1 MGLIKYPHQILILV
15 LQNKIWNTKLII
27 WQDSIKLNVKRG
39 DKRFISFFIRTDII
53 VNICDMIFT
62 Y

>member
-27 WQDSIKLNVKRG
+27 WQDSTKSNVKRG
-39 DKRFISFFIRTDII
+39 DKRFISFFMRKDII